1 MSMTVFAIARDQ
13 LADLWHRRLILALLL
28 AAVLL
33 VLVLSLF
40 LIGMNKLSSIGGLP
54 GATGKMSEEDRLQFA
69 IASEAGALG
78 VQTALYGLASLVG
91 AILSLVMFCSL
102 ISSERA
108 RGSLPWVLSRPIS
121 RGQFLLGRWLGAS
134 AMVLIYT
141 AIMSMVILGST
152 WFLEGSIEARV
163 SYACLLMFFKF
174 LLIGSVG
181 AFLAMVMPPAL
192 GGVVAYFAGARLLQ
206 SMAQW
211 LVSWAWL
218 QAPLKALSY
227 VAPSYSEFNAY
238 HHFLLG
244 VEMAPQR
251 VVVLAAYAVVYS
263 ALMIVF
269 AVALLGRRDLA

>member
-1 MSMTVFAIARDQ
+1 MAVLAIARDH

-28 AAVLL
+28 ATVLL
-33 VLVLSLF
+33 VSVVSLF
-40 LIGMNKLSSIGGLP
+40 LIGMNKLSSMGGLSRV
-54 GATGKMSEEDRLQFA
+54 TDKMSEEERLQFA
-69 IASEAGALG
+69 VATEAGALG
-78 VQTALYGLASLVG
+78 MQTALYGLASLVG

-108 RGSLPWVLSRPIS
+108 RGALPWVLSRPIS
-121 RGQFLLGRWLGAS
+121 RGQFLLGKWLGAS

-141 AIMSMVILGST
+141 ALMSVMILGST
-152 WFLEGSIEARV
+152 WFLEGSIAARV
-163 SYACLLMFFKF
+163 SYTCVLMFFKF

-181 AFLAMVMPPAL
+181 AFLATVMPPAL
-192 GGVVAYFAGARLLQ
+192 GGVVAYFAGARLFQ

-211 LVSWAWL
+211 LVSWPWL

-227 VAPSYSEFNAY
+227 VAPSYSEFSAY
-238 HHFLLG
+238 HHLLLG
-244 VEMAPQR
+244 MEMAPQR